1 MRGYTL
7 IEDWA
12 LTEAVTRDVDRSC
25 AAILDVF
32 AGKVTSVAL
41 VGGYGRG
48 EGGASRTPS
57 GWRPRNNYDFLV
69 VLPGRISPG
78 KRAIGSCHAR
88 LKAML
93 DSRLQAPFEASYQRE
108 HRLRKAPPIMFFQD
122 VRRASRTLYGRD
134 VRRLLPDSVLEPL
147 PAVEAV
153 RVLRTRSILLLSS
166 ELREPFLGYRPDPE
180 QKRTWLAKAVIG
192 YGDALMIL
200 LGCYRTLY
208 AGKRDGMQA
217 LDLSAVFEDPG
228 RALAFRDLHLAASRY
243 RLEDAGSALLDDW
256 EAVREL
262 LGEAARWVYGC
273 WLGVPAEQMTWEH
286 LRDAPFPVED
296 DLWRQV
302 RNGLVALRIFR
313 TPWPW
318 RLLAVHPRDAL
329 LRAAPLLLFDG
340 SPAALEVCRRELRLG
355 PGAGPE
361 ALRDAC
367 LRLCARCLV

>member
-1 MRGYTL
+1 MRRYTL
-7 IEDWA
+7 IEDRA
-12 LTEAVTRDVDRSC
+12 LTEAVARDVDRSC

-32 AGKVTSVAL
+32 GGKVTSVAL

-69 VLPGRISPG
+69 VLPGWFSPG
-78 KRAIGSCHAR
+78 RRAIRFCHAR
-88 LKAML
+88 LKSVL

-108 HRLRKAPPIMFFQD
+108 RRLRKAPPIMFFQD
-122 VRRASRTLYGRD
+122 VHRASRTLYGRD
-134 VRRLLPDSVLEPL
+134 VRSLLPGSVLQPL

-153 RVLRTRSILLLSS
+153 RVLRTRSILLLSCG
-166 ELREPFLGYRPDPE
+166 LREPFLGYRPDPE
-180 QKRTWLAKAVIG
+180 QKRIWLAKAVIG

-208 AGKRDGMQA
+208 TDKRETMRT
-217 LDLSAVFEDPG
+217 LDLSAVFGDPNQA
-228 RALAFRDLHLAASRY
+228 RAFHELHLAASRF
-243 RLEDAGSALLDDW
+243 RLEDVDSPWLDDG
-256 EAVREL
+256 EAAREL
-262 LGEAARWVYGC
+262 LGAAARWVYGR
-273 WLGVPAEQMTWEH
+273 WLGLPAEQTTWKQLGET
-286 LRDAPFPVED
+286 PFPAED
-296 DLWRQV
+296 DLWRRV
-302 RNGLVALRIFR
+302 RNGLETLRTFR
-313 TPWPW
+313 TARPW

-329 LRAAPLLLFDG
+329 LRAVPLLLFDG